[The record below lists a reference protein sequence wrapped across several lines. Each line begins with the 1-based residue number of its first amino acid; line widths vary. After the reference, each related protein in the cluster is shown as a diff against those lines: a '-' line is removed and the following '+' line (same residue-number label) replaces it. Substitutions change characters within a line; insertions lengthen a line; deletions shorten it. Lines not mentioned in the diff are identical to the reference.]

1 VSVLFLH
8 EVHQVRGSRE
18 DEFEAAYRDAYFPAL
33 AAEDGARL
41 LWYLHHAHGSGP
53 AYHFVTIT
61 AVSGGDAYERLVQRV
76 QFGDL
81 RDWARQLDELRHTVT
96 SKILV
101 SVEWSPMA
109 DLRLEDVPATVTE
122 HELSIY
128 MEDTGWPHAS
138 IDDYVD
144 FWHHGYYEPM
154 RAHASS
160 LLDIKAVFQS
170 AFGSG
175 PHKEAVLMQKIVN
188 HDALLHLLTHET
200 PPELRAP
207 GQFMHEALAY
217 RDRWESKLLRT
228 SSWSPLF

>member
-8 EVHQVRGSRE
+8 EVHQVRGSRAH
-18 DEFEAAYRDAYFPAL
+18 EFESAYRDAYLPSL
-33 AAEDGARL
+33 AAGEDARL

-53 AYHFVTIT
+53 AYQVVTIT
-61 AVSGGDAYERLVQRV
+61 AVASGAAYERLVKRV
-76 QFGDL
+76 QYGDL
-81 RDWARQLDELRHTVT
+81 RDWARQLDELRHTAT

-101 SVEWSPMA
+101 NVEWSPMVG
-109 DLRLEDVPATVTE
+109 LRLEDVPGEVTE

-128 MEDTGWPHAS
+128 MEDTGWPHAA
-138 IDDYVD
+138 IDDYTN

-175 PHKEAVLMQKIVN
+175 LRKEAVLMQKVVN

-200 PPELRAP
+200 PPELEQP

-228 SSWSPLF
+228 SPWSPLF